1 MLLRLVT
8 LIHLHRKLLELH
20 YKSSNWHFHRLNM
33 LTFLKRSAQ
42 VLISLTFL
50 IWLITY
56 LNVAFEKH
64 SYTPITDEQRTQASE
79 YLKGKV
85 TATPAHWQWETFTP
99 EVGVNLRT
107 GSIEADSA
115 KGTIIFVP
123 GFTGTIEMSMET
135 ITKLNQ
141 AGFRVA
147 AIEYRGQGK
156 SYRPI
161 SNPEKGY
168 VEDYGLLAS
177 DIAKYARHIKRNNEP
192 LFFFSISKGGH
203 ITLRMAAEQDID
215 VAAFAL
221 IVPMVKI
228 NTGTFDYGFIQ
239 SFSKILNTIGLGS
252 MYAPGQAQWPP
263 QPLVFGEAN
272 GCNSNPETAQLQSA
286 FFALDETL
294 RTRGTTIKWLKET
307 TESTELLLSDTYMK
321 ALTQPVK
328 LFTAGDDLLVDSA
341 VAEQF
346 CQSLNNCDVVD
357 FPKAKHCI
365 NRESEDRMNEIIRQS
380 VAHFEK
386 TITVTRNQ

>member
-1 MLLRLVT
+1 MT
-8 LIHLHRKLLELH
+8 
-20 YKSSNWHFHRLNM
+20 LNM

-42 VLISLTFL
+42 VLISLVFM

-56 LNVAFEKH
+56 LNVKFENH
-64 SYTPITDEQRTQASE
+64 NYTPITAEQRTQATE
-79 YLKGKV
+79 YLNGKV
-85 TATPAHWQWETFTP
+85 TPIPTHWQWETFTP
-99 EVGVNLRT
+99 EVGVSLRT
-107 GSIEADSA
+107 GSIDANNA
-115 KGTIIFVP
+115 KGTVIFVP
-123 GFTGTIEMSMET
+123 GFTGTIEMSMST
-135 ITKLNQ
+135 IVKLNQ

-168 VEDYGLLAS
+168 VEDFGLLAS
-177 DIAKYARHIKRNNEP
+177 DVAKYARHVQRENEP

-203 ITLRMAAEQDID
+203 ITLRMAAEQGVD

-221 IVPMVKI
+221 VVPMVKI
-228 NTGTFDYGFIQ
+228 NTGTLDYDFVQ
-239 SFSKILNTIGLGS
+239 KFSKTLNAIGLGN

-263 QPLVFGEAN
+263 LPLVFGKAN

-307 TESTELLLSDTYMK
+307 TESTELLLSDGYMK

-341 VAEQF
+341 IAKQF
-346 CQSLNNCDVVD
+346 CGSLNNCEVMD

-365 NRESEDRMNEIIRQS
+365 NRESKDRMNEIIRQS
-380 VAHFEK
+380 VAHYEK
-386 TITVTRNQ
+386 TIADSAN